1 MNMETQES
9 SYESG
14 NAIET
19 MRNSLDFFG
28 AVSLPD
34 TITFSFAPLFHLI
47 WQLLTDALF
56 TESGTFRYAIGLPR
70 GHGKTTVIKLL
81 IVFAILFTKRKLIL
95 AVSANEKT
103 AGNIISDVCAILD
116 EPNIKKLF
124 GDWKVNSDIDS
135 RHTKEFNFRGR
146 DIALVAAG
154 FNTEVRGLN
163 MNNARPDLMVFD
175 DAQTRECAL
184 SPEQAQE
191 FRERLYST
199 WLKLKG
205 PSCIQIWIGNMY
217 RDVKDSKGQ
226 YCCMLRAMQLD
237 KNWVSF
243 ITGAILA
250 DGQALF
256 PELYSLEALLEDLS
270 VDMAAGME
278 DTWFAEIQ
286 NDPEARSIKLIDYS
300 KIIKVPTITLQIP
313 EGACLIIDPATDK
326 VNTDDQIITHVE
338 LHSGLPVVRSC
349 TVNNGTP
356 KQVITAAINM
366 CIQHNIPL
374 ICVENVGYQHSL
386 LFWFNEYLESAH
398 ISGITI
404 EPISPKGMKKNTRIL
419 ASIKQIV
426 RGEIAF
432 AEEAYAPYL
441 NQVQAFDPTTDKNRD
456 DILDTVAYIPQV
468 LAEYRHELISPLVAD
483 SLLVEENSE
492 LTDFSTNNLLGLI
505 HHG

>member
-14 NAIET
+14 NAMET

-95 AVSANEKT
+95 VVSANEKT

-184 SPEQAQE
+184 NPEQAQE

-286 NDPEARSIKLIDYS
+286 NDPEARTLKILDYS
-300 KIIKVPTITLQIP
+300 RIRQFPPDQLSNP
-313 EGACLIIDPATDK
+313 EAACLIIDPATDK
-326 VNTDDQIITHVE
+326 PNSDDQVITHVE
-338 LHSGLPVVRSC
+338 MHDGLPIVRRIEIEP
-349 TVNNGTP
+349 GTP
-356 KQVITAAINM
+356 KQVILKALSL
-366 CIQHNIPL
+366 CLQYNIPL

-386 LFWFNEYLESAH
+386 LFWFNEYLEQHQIAG
-398 ISGITI
+398 ISI
-404 EPISPKGMKKNTRIL
+404 EPLSPKGVRKNNRIGL
-419 ASIKQIV
+419 SFKQIM
-426 RGEIAF
+426 RGEIGF
-432 AEEAYAPYL
+432 CTDVYAKYV
-441 NQVQAFDPTTDKNRD
+441 NQADKFDPTTDKNQD

-468 LAEYRHELISPLVAD
+468 LAEYKHQMVSPIIAEQMADTAQDELIGYGQ
-483 SLLVEENSE
+483 
-492 LTDFSTNNLLGLI
+492 NNILGLTY
-505 HHG
+505 HG